1 MEFIP
6 DFKTEFQFHDP
17 SEIKKTFIIY
27 FFQVYLMNRK
37 LRRTVFI
44 LNINLL

>member
-27 FFQVYLMNRK
+27 FFRFIWWIESSEEQYLY
-37 LRRTVFI
+37 
-44 LNINLL
+44 